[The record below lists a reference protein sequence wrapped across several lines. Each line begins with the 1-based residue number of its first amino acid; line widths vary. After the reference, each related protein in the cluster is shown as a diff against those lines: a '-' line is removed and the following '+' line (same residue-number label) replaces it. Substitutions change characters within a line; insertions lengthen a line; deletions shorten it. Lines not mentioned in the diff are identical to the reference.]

1 MTGQLSTHV
10 QMLLILLQTSVKRAG
25 QFVVCPSQAPLR
37 ATIDGFLSK
46 ESQKCYNISSCDS
59 VVVRVKFT
67 FAKESK
73 EESG

>member
-1 MTGQLSTHV
+1 VLSA
-10 QMLLILLQTSVKRAG
+10 S
-25 QFVVCPSQAPLR
+25 
-37 ATIDGFLSK
+37 TISPDRKKTKDIDRILSK
-46 ESQKCYNISSCDS
+46 EPRKCYSISSCDS